1 MFFGLFS
8 FHKKAIKSLGD
19 VFETRPAPKVLIQTC
34 QCIQMILST
43 AFPKRIDMDQFIVK
57 CEMIP
62 KLLHTFETT
71 DNYTLQKSIL
81 RTIEMLANTSCKSQ
95 NHYRIRE

>member
-34 QCIQMILST
+34 QCIQMIVSNGKKKKKKKKNKQH
-43 AFPKRIDMDQFIVK
+43 KRKIKQ
-57 CEMIP
+57 
-62 KLLHTFETT
+62 
-71 DNYTLQKSIL
+71 TL
-81 RTIEMLANTSCKSQ
+81 
-95 NHYRIRE
+95 